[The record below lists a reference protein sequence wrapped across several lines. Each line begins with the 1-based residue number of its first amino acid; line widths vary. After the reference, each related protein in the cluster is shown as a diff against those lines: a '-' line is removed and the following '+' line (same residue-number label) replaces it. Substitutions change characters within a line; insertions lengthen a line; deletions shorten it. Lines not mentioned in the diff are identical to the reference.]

1 MKYQLSFIFLISI
14 YPILVEGN
22 TNKAPESS
30 QQNTTK
36 KTKTLPVSESIS
48 LKEKLSKNKKEENK
62 TLIVS
67 TAK

>member
-30 QQNTTK
+30 QQKYN
-36 KTKTLPVSESIS
+36 
-48 LKEKLSKNKKEENK
+48 EENK
-62 TLIVS
+62 NITS
-67 TAK
+67 